1 MDKVFLK
8 SQRNSPGPGFYG
20 ESEPRYSLRD
30 SINLKSVLYGRQ
42 SSIDRT
48 ELSTAIEDTARTRS
62 TCNTALGIRDNN
74 TSLSKAN
81 NPLLGSFRTDVGYSF
96 GGAQDRF
103 LAPTKKVGAP
113 APNTYTLS
121 NSIGFENGMN
131 NPYKATK
138 NANLVFG
145 KDETCGIDQLLAL
158 GTPDFNV
165 PGPGKY

>member
-1 MDKVFLK
+1 MEKLFLK

-20 ESEPRYSLRD
+20 ETEPRYSLRD

-62 TCNTALGIRDNN
+62 TCNTALGIRNNN

-96 GGAQDRF
+96 GA
-103 LAPTKKVGAP
+103 A
-113 APNTYTLS
+113 
-121 NSIGFENGMN
+121 
-131 NPYKATK
+131 
-138 NANLVFG
+138 
-145 KDETCGIDQLLAL
+145 
-158 GTPDFNV
+158 
-165 PGPGKY
+165 